1 MMEIARLEIP
11 DVLLLTPAQHKDE
24 RGVFVETW
32 NQALFAQS
40 GLGFSFVQDNHSLSR
55 QRGTVRGL
63 HFQIPPLAQAKL
75 VRVVAGSVLD
85 VAVDVRKG
93 SPSYG
98 RHVSAHLSA
107 DNWRQMLIPEGFAHG
122 FRTLEPDTAVIYKV
136 TAPYSRE
143 HDKGIAWNDPALGID
158 WGGPAA
164 PAVLS
169 DKDKNLPPLADLPDY
184 FSA

>member
-1 MMEIARLEIP
+1 MMEIAQLEIP

-24 RGVFVETW
+24 RGLFVETW
-32 NQALFAQS
+32 NRALFAQS
-40 GLGFSFVQDNHSLSR
+40 GFDVSFVQDNHSLSR
-55 QRGTVRGL
+55 RRGTVRGL

-75 VRVVAGSVLD
+75 VRVVAGSALD
-85 VAVDVRKG
+85 VAVDIRKG
-93 SPSYG
+93 SPTYG
-98 RHVSAHLSA
+98 RHVSARLSA

-122 FRTLEPDTAVIYKV
+122 LCTLEPDTAVLYKV

-158 WGGPAA
+158 WSVSDAD
-164 PAVLS
+164 AVVS
-169 DKDKNLPPLADLPDY
+169 DRDKNLPPLADLPDY